1 MSDRVHTDNEQ
12 VRKAWQRPATYT
24 IRCPACGKVETL
36 NDRQGYIIIVS
47 KNGLEPRTYGVCSEC
62 RQDMFDL
69 LEGRGEER
77 IERMAHEQEER
88 IPTSVW
94 GHHE

>member
-1 MSDRVHTDNEQ
+1 MNT
-12 VRKAWQRPATYT
+12 TYT
-24 IRCPACGKVETL
+24 ITCPCCGRVETD
-36 NDRQGYIIIVS
+36 NSKQAYVTIIP
-47 KNGLEPRTYGVCSEC
+47 KNGTYPRTYEICSEC

-77 IERMAHEQEER
+77 IERMTHEQEER